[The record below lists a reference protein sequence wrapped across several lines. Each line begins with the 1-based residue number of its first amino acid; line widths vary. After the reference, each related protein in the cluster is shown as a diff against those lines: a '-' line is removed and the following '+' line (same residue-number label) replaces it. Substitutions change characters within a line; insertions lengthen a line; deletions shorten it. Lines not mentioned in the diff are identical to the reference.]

1 MQLMQPQA
9 DIDELELDAILQ
21 ILLYLLFQWLALF
34 QQMNSGSPMDLERMY
49 RISLHLSLGPD
60 RASTLPMYYALTE
73 CDTVSFFEG
82 RGKKN
87 S

>member
-9 DIDELELDAILQ
+9 DIDELELETMIQ
-21 ILLYLLFQWLALF
+21 MLYVLFQWLALF

-60 RASTLPMYYALTE
+60 RASTLPMYHALTE
-73 CDTVSFFEG
+73 CDTVSIFGG
-82 RGKKN
+82 RGK
-87 S
+87 